1 MTQCVYSQDVESSVD
16 DYTAAALV
24 GLLRLGM
31 AVVTLPLLSRFG
43 RRQLLMWSAAI
54 MCASML
60 TSGFFSRRSVAGA
73 VAGAAAG
80 GGNARWV
87 PPLCVLVYVC
97 SSCVGVLSVPWILA
111 AELFPQEV
119 RGPAQAAILSLAHI
133 FMFAALQT
141 YRELNAWLGNKCGVN
156 KPMFVPGPS
165 ALCLGQGK

>member
-1 MTQCVYSQDVESSVD
+1 MLQDVQSSVD

-24 GLLRLGM
+24 GLLRLVM

-43 RRQLLMWSAAI
+43 RRQLLMMSAAV

-60 TSGFFSRRSVAGA
+60 TSGFFSRRWPGHGGHGGH
-73 VAGAAAG
+73 GAAAHEHG
-80 GGNARWV
+80 GARWV

-111 AELFPQEV
+111 AELFPQAV
-119 RGPAQAAILSLAHI
+119 RGAAQAVILSLAHV

-141 YRELNAWLGNKCGVN
+141 YRELNAWLGKHTPRIAQIL
-156 KPMFVPGPS
+156 KYFTI
-165 ALCLGQGK
+165 LI